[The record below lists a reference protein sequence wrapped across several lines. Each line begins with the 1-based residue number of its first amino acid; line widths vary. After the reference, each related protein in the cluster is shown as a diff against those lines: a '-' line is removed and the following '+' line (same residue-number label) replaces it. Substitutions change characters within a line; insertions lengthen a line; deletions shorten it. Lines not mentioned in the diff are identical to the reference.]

1 MNALPNWHRIP
12 LRAILL
18 VTLAIL
24 AATTAID
31 RPAAAQNEDR
41 LVRNLRVAPSDKQL
55 DVSWD
60 LPTNT
65 PDLQIFIVR
74 WRVKATTSTSDQNTT
89 NATDTSYSIT
99 ELDGD
104 DLENGTEYEVAV
116 QSIYTGGVGQPQTP
130 WVTAIPNIGPLTT
143 PAAPTSVQVA
153 PGINSLDVTWTASQV
168 TGNNAP
174 TSYIVDWN
182 PGPQQDAGTATSYT
196 IPNLTAGTTYSVR
209 VRAENGAGG
218 AWSSSVNGVPVSGPK
233 VTTIDIES
241 FINSIAT
248 IRIYLANPDATQQ
261 TVYYCII
268 PTDRTCSGTEIQNT
282 NTYSPHTSAFLIPM
296 NLAENT
302 TFIVS
307 VSLDADMATN
317 VKTARFTTL
326 GPPDKL
332 RLNVSPADG
341 ELYVTWSV
349 DLNGGAPRGQILM
362 WKLATA
368 TSFTDDIVGPANDAR
383 RYTITELNG
392 TPLVNGTDYTVQI
405 SVKNEYGTATSDEV
419 TRAPAPGPT
428 VSDIASSNIE
438 QTSATATVTVI
449 NLNLGNETVTAHL
462 RYRVQGSTDDDDWSV
477 PTTRTVS
484 RSGNTANIAFNLTG
498 LTGNTAYDVQALVT
512 EGAETVDWTQSLEA
526 SLMTAPSPPHAP
538 AFTVIHADGS
548 LDVSW
553 AAPTNKGGAD
563 ITKYVLQWKSGAE
576 SYSSAREETA
586 DYDATADTVSNTE
599 IAYANSV
606 FSYTIPDLANGT
618 AAEDTATPS
627 TVPGTA
633 PINILAS
640 ECNSSIHLSWEGPTN
655 TGGNPITSYTIQ
667 WTSGGEDFDDM
678 ATPERQVVTGTPDL
692 MYTLESLTNGTQYS
706 IRILATNINGDAS
719 HEVTD
724 ETTMVTTTE
733 PIWSPVEIATPREAP
748 CVSGIKF
755 GKILADSAPI
765 IVEVKDA
772 EDGTIV
778 FMQYGTVNDKSYKL
792 QRKTVNAGDT
802 TVTFDVR
809 DLQPET
815 EYVTEVFIGPG
826 STRFSAARAFFT
838 SGKAP
843 PDTTIRGGASFARI
857 LRIEPGIQN
866 IVVSPGDR
874 IRLDVNVYGRQ
885 GLLANDLADRAPTDG
900 RPTFTW
906 TSDRGGSFAEFGS
919 NAAWRNSQADDRQ
932 VTFTAPKTPGT
943 VEIKT
948 ALLASAECQPTLDDE
963 TAEDQIARCSATFN
977 MTVRR
982 LSAAEPQRP
991 APVNPPGTIPETLT
1005 DPEGTA
1011 YAVFT
1016 PRDGGNF
1023 LGDGYSFS
1031 AGAGAVANNEFIGI
1045 SIAPSGDASN
1055 DVMTHH
1061 RYTLMGATYDIKVV
1075 DSSSEPVSD
1084 YVLQEPATV
1093 CLPLPNALRSN
1104 IADIAITAIG
1114 GDDSLTIL
1122 ATSVKITPDGV
1133 IVCAGISAIPA
1144 TVAVGALGAPPTPP
1158 DIEPVETEQALPDT
1172 GGTAPRSA
1180 TLILIMLLG
1189 MAATT
1194 CALIA
1199 RRRITKGM

>member
-65 PDLQIFIVR
+65 TDLQIFIVR
-74 WRVKATTSTSDQNTT
+74 WRVKATTSTSDQNTA

-116 QSIYTGGVGQPQTP
+116 QSIYTGVVGQPQTP

-218 AWSSSVNGVPVSGPK
+218 AWSSSVNGVPVSGPQ

-241 FINSIAT
+241 NNNSIAT

-268 PTDRTCSGTEIQNT
+268 PTDRICSGTEIQNT
-282 NTYSPHTSAFLIPM
+282 NTYSPHTSAFLISR

-307 VSLDADMATN
+307 ASLDADMATN

-349 DLNGGAPRGQILM
+349 DLNGGAPQGQTLM

-405 SVKNEYGTATSDEV
+405 SVQNEYGTTTSDEV

-462 RYRVQGSTDDDDWSV
+462 RHRVQGSTDDDWSEPV
-477 PTTRTVS
+477 TQSVSRSSSTRTV
-484 RSGNTANIAFNLTG
+484 NFNLSG
-498 LTGNTAYDVQALVT
+498 LTGNTNYDVQALVT
-512 EGAETVDWTQSLEA
+512 EGSESADWDQSA
-526 SLMTAPSPPHAP
+526 QQTLMTAPSPPHAP
-538 AFTVIHADGS
+538 EVTVQHADGE
-548 LDVSW
+548 LVVSW
-553 AAPTNKGGAD
+553 TAPDNDGGSPV
-563 ITKYVLQWKSGAE
+563 TGYVVQWKSGTQ
-576 SYSSAREETA
+576 SYSTSRQETT
-586 DYDATADTVSNTE
+586 DETGTTV
-599 IAYANSV
+599 I
-606 FSYTIPDLANGT
+606 IPDLTNGTEYTVQVYATNVSGNGT
-618 AAEDTATPS
+618 AAEETATPS
-627 TVPGTA
+627 TVPGSA
-633 PINILAS
+633 PASILVS

-655 TGGNPITSYTIQ
+655 TGGSPITSYTIQ

-678 ATPERQVVTGTPDL
+678 ATPERQVVTGTSDL
-692 MYTLESLTNGTQYS
+692 MYTLESLTNGTEYS
-706 IRILATNINGDAS
+706 IRIIATNINGDAS
-719 HEVTD
+719 EEVTD

-733 PIWSPVEIATPREAP
+733 LIWSRNIPATPREAP
-748 CVSGIKF
+748 CVSGVRF
-755 GKILADSAPI
+755 GNILADSAPI

-778 FMQYGTVNDKSYKL
+778 HMQYRSVKNGEPHEYQT
-792 QRKTVNAGDT
+792 KTVNAGDT
-802 TVTFDVR
+802 TVTFDAR

-815 EYVTEVFIGPG
+815 EYVTDVFINPG
-826 STRFSAARAFFT
+826 SRRFSIARAFFT
-838 SGKAP
+838 TGEAP

-932 VTFTAPKTPGT
+932 VTFTAPETPGT

-963 TAEDQIARCSATFN
+963 TSDDQIERCSATFN
-977 MTVRR
+977 LTVRR

-1023 LGDGYSFS
+1023 LGDGVSFS
-1031 AGAGAVANNEFIGI
+1031 AGPGAVANGEFIGI
-1045 SIAPSGDASN
+1045 SMANTGDAAN
-1055 DVMTHH
+1055 TGATHQ
-1061 RYTLMGATYDIKVV
+1061 RYTLMGATNDIKVV
-1075 DSSSEPVSD
+1075 DSSSEPVTD

-1093 CLPLPNALRSN
+1093 CLPLPNALRAS
-1104 IADIAITAIG
+1104 ITDIAITAIG

-1133 IVCAGISAIPA
+1133 IVCAGISALPA
-1144 TVAVGALGAPPTPP
+1144 TVAVGILGAPPPP
-1158 DIEPVETEQALPDT
+1158 PVIEPEETEQSFT
-1172 GGTAPRSA
+1172 
-1180 TLILIMLLG
+1180 
-1189 MAATT
+1189 
-1194 CALIA
+1194 
-1199 RRRITKGM
+1199 

>member
-1 MNALPNWHRIP
+1 M
-12 LRAILL
+12 RAY
-18 VTLAIL
+18 
-24 AATTAID
+24 
-31 RPAAAQNEDR
+31 
-41 LVRNLRVAPSDKQL
+41 
-55 DVSWD
+55 
-60 LPTNT
+60 
-65 PDLQIFIVR
+65 F
-74 WRVKATTSTSDQNTT
+74 
-89 NATDTSYSIT
+89 
-99 ELDGD
+99 
-104 DLENGTEYEVAV
+104 
-116 QSIYTGGVGQPQTP
+116 TGGPSSTQTEF
-130 WVTAIPNIGPLTT
+130 VTVIPNTGPRTA
-143 PAAPTSVQVA
+143 PAAPLNVMVT
-153 PGINSLDVTWTASQV
+153 PGINSLAVSWDASIV
-168 TGNNAP
+168 TGNNNP
-174 TSYIVDWN
+174 TNYKVDWN
-182 PGPQQDAGTATSYT
+182 PGGEHDNDTTTSYT

-218 AWSSSVNGVPVSGPK
+218 AWSVSVNGVPVSGPQ

-241 FINSIAT
+241 FNNSIAT

-282 NTYSPHTSAFLIPM
+282 NTPSPHTSAFLIPM

-307 VSLDADMATN
+307 ASLDAEMATN

-326 GPPDKL
+326 GPPDRL
-332 RLNVSPADG
+332 RLNVSP
-341 ELYVTWSV
+341 
-349 DLNGGAPRGQILM
+349 
-362 WKLATA
+362 
-368 TSFTDDIVGPANDAR
+368 
-383 RYTITELNG
+383 
-392 TPLVNGTDYTVQI
+392 
-405 SVKNEYGTATSDEV
+405 
-419 TRAPAPGPT
+419 
-428 VSDIASSNIE
+428 
-438 QTSATATVTVI
+438 
-449 NLNLGNETVTAHL
+449 
-462 RYRVQGSTDDDDWSV
+462 
-477 PTTRTVS
+477 
-484 RSGNTANIAFNLTG
+484 
-498 LTGNTAYDVQALVT
+498 
-512 EGAETVDWTQSLEA
+512 
-526 SLMTAPSPPHAP
+526 
-538 AFTVIHADGS
+538 ADGS

-553 AAPTNKGGAD
+553 AAPTNNGGAD

-618 AAEDTATPS
+618 AAEETATPS
-627 TVPGTA
+627 TVPGSA
-633 PINILAS
+633 PINIAVS
-640 ECNSSIHLSWEGPTN
+640 ECNSSIYLSWEGPTN

-667 WTSGGEDFDDM
+667 WVDFDDM

-778 FMQYGTVNDKSYKL
+778 YMQYSTVNDKTYKL

-815 EYVTEVFIGPG
+815 EYVTEVLINPG
-826 STRFSAARAFFT
+826 STRFSTARAFFT
-838 SGKAP
+838 TGEAP

-857 LRIEPGIQN
+857 LRIEPGVQN
-866 IVVSPGDR
+866 VVLKPGDR

-932 VTFTAPKTPGT
+932 VTFTAPETPGT

-963 TAEDQIARCSATFN
+963 TSDDQIERCSATFN
-977 MTVRR
+977 LTVRR

-991 APVNPPGTIPETLT
+991 APVNPPGTIPDTLT
-1005 DPEGTA
+1005 DSEGTA

-1023 LGDGYSFS
+1023 VGEGYSFS
-1031 AGAGAVANNEFIGI
+1031 AGAGAVANGEFIGI
-1045 SIAPSGDASN
+1045 SMANTGDASN
-1055 DVMTHH
+1055 TGATHQ

-1084 YVLQEPATV
+1084 IVLQEPATV

-1133 IVCAGISAIPA
+1133 IVCAGISALPA
-1144 TVAVGALGAPPTPP
+1144 TVAVGALGAPPPP
-1158 DIEPVETEQALPDT
+1158 PVIEPEETEQALPDT
-1172 GGTAPRSA
+1172 GGTAPGSA

>member
-65 PDLQIFIVR
+65 TDLQIFIVR
-74 WRVKATTSTSDQNTT
+74 WRVKATTSTSDQNTA

-116 QSIYTGGVGQPQTP
+116 QSIYTGVVGQPQTP

-218 AWSSSVNGVPVSGPK
+218 AWSSSVNGVPVSGPQ

-241 FINSIAT
+241 NNNSIAT

-282 NTYSPHTSAFLIPM
+282 NTYSPHTSAFLISR

-307 VSLDADMATN
+307 ASLDADMATN

-349 DLNGGAPRGQILM
+349 DLNGGAPQGQTLM

-383 RYTITELNG
+383 RYTITDLNG

-405 SVKNEYGTATSDEV
+405 SVQNEYGTATSDEV

-462 RYRVQGSTDDDDWSV
+462 RHRVQGSTDDDWSEPV
-477 PTTRTVS
+477 THSVSRSSSTRTV
-484 RSGNTANIAFNLTG
+484 NFNLSG
-498 LTGNTAYDVQALVT
+498 LTGNTNYDVQALVT
-512 EGAETVDWTQSLEA
+512 EGSESADWDQSA
-526 SLMTAPSPPHAP
+526 QQTLMTAPSPPHAP
-538 AFTVIHADGS
+538 EVTVQHADGE
-548 LDVSW
+548 LVVSW
-553 AAPTNKGGAD
+553 TAPDNDGGSPV
-563 ITKYVLQWKSGAE
+563 TGYVVQWKSGTQ
-576 SYSSAREETA
+576 SYSTSRQETT
-586 DYDATADTVSNTE
+586 DETGTTV
-599 IAYANSV
+599 I
-606 FSYTIPDLANGT
+606 IPDLTNGTEYTVQVYATNVSGNGT
-618 AAEDTATPS
+618 AAEETATPS
-627 TVPGTA
+627 TVPGSA
-633 PINILAS
+633 PASILVS

-655 TGGNPITSYTIQ
+655 TGGSPITSYTIQ
-667 WTSGGEDFDDM
+667 WASGQELYDDT
-678 ATPERQVVTGTPDL
+678 ATPARHVVTGTPDL
-692 MYTLESLTNGTQYS
+692 MYTIESLTNGTDYL

-724 ETTMVTTTE
+724 EMTMFTTTE
-733 PIWSPVEIATPREAP
+733 PIWSGSHQVIPREAP

-755 GKILADSAPI
+755 GNILADSAPI

-778 FMQYGTVNDKSYKL
+778 YMQYGTVNDKTYKL
-792 QRKTVNAGDT
+792 QQKTVNAGDT

-815 EYVTEVFIGPG
+815 EYVTEVLINPG

-838 SGKAP
+838 TGEAP

-885 GLLANDLADRAPTDG
+885 GLLANDLADRAPVDG

-906 TSDRGGSFAEFGS
+906 TSDRGGSFAEPS
-919 NAAWRNSQADDRQ
+919 LNAAWRNAQADDRQ
-932 VTFTAPKTPGT
+932 VSFTAPETPGT
-943 VEIKT
+943 VEIKA
-948 ALLASAECQPTLDDE
+948 ALLASNECQPTLDDE
-963 TAEDQIARCSATFN
+963 TSDDQIERCSATFN
-977 MTVRR
+977 LTVRR

-1023 LGDGYSFS
+1023 VGDGYSFS
-1031 AGAGAVANNEFIGI
+1031 AGAGAVANGEFIGI
-1045 SIAPSGDASN
+1045 SMANTGDASN
-1055 DVMTHH
+1055 TGATHQ

-1084 YVLQEPATV
+1084 IVLQEPATV

-1133 IVCAGISAIPA
+1133 IVCAGISALPA
-1144 TVAVGALGAPPTPP
+1144 TVAVGVLGAPPPP
-1158 DIEPVETEQALPDT
+1158 PVIEPEETEQALPDT
-1172 GGTAPRSA
+1172 GGTAPGSA

>member
-1 MNALPNWHRIP
+1 M
-12 LRAILL
+12 
-18 VTLAIL
+18 
-24 AATTAID
+24 
-31 RPAAAQNEDR
+31 
-41 LVRNLRVAPSDKQL
+41 
-55 DVSWD
+55 
-60 LPTNT
+60 
-65 PDLQIFIVR
+65 
-74 WRVKATTSTSDQNTT
+74 KATTSTSDQNTA
-89 NATDTSYSIT
+89 NAIDTSYSIT

-196 IPNLTAGTTYSVR
+196 IPNLNAGSINSVR
-209 VRAENGAGG
+209 IRAENTAGG
-218 AWSSSVNGVPVSGPK
+218 AWSSSVNGVPVSGPQ

-241 FINSIAT
+241 FNNSIAS

-268 PTDRTCSGTEIQNT
+268 PTDRICSGTEIQNT
-282 NTYSPHTSAFLIPM
+282 NTPSPHTSAFLIPM

-307 VSLDADMATN
+307 ASLDADMATN

-368 TSFTDDIVGPANDAR
+368 TSFTDNVVPANNTR

-392 TPLVNGTDYTVQI
+392 TSLVNGTDYTVQI
-405 SVKNEYGTATSDEV
+405 SVQNEYGTATSDEV

-438 QTSATATVTVI
+438 QTSATATVTAI
-449 NLNLGNETVTAHL
+449 NLNLGNESVTAHL
-462 RYRVQGSTDDDDWSV
+462 RHRVQGSTDDWSEPV
-477 PTTRTVS
+477 TQSVSRSSSTRTV
-484 RSGNTANIAFNLTG
+484 NFNLSG
-498 LTGNTAYDVQALVT
+498 LTGNTNYDVQALVT
-512 EGAETVDWTQSLEA
+512 EGSESADWDQSA
-526 SLMTAPSPPHAP
+526 QQTLMTAPSPPHAP
-538 AFTVIHADGS
+538 EVTVQHADGE
-548 LDVSW
+548 LVVSW
-553 AAPTNKGGAD
+553 TAPDNAGGSPV
-563 ITKYVLQWKSGAE
+563 TGYVVQWKSGTQ
-576 SYSSAREETA
+576 SYSTSRQETT
-586 DYDATADTVSNTE
+586 DETGTTV
-599 IAYANSV
+599 I
-606 FSYTIPDLANGT
+606 IPDLTNGT
-618 AAEDTATPS
+618 EYTVQVYATNSSGNGTPAEDTATPS

-655 TGGNPITSYTIQ
+655 TGGNPISSYTIQ
-667 WTSGGEDFDDM
+667 WASGEEMFDDM
-678 ATPERQVVTGTPDL
+678 ATPARHFVTGNSDL
-692 MYTLESLTNGTQYS
+692 MYTLESLTNGTAYS

-719 HEVTD
+719 REVTD
-724 ETTMVTTTE
+724 EMTMVTTTE
-733 PIWSPVEIATPREAP
+733 LIWSRNIPATPREAP
-748 CVSGIKF
+748 CISGVRF
-755 GKILADSAPI
+755 GNILADSAPI

-778 FMQYGTVNDKSYKL
+778 HMQYRPVKNGEPNEYQT
-792 QRKTVNAGDT
+792 KTVNAGDT
-802 TVTFDVR
+802 TVTFDTR

-815 EYVTEVFIGPG
+815 EYVTHVFINPG
-826 STRFSAARAFFT
+826 SRRFSIARAFFT
-838 SGKAP
+838 SGIAP
-843 PDTTIRGGASFARI
+843 ADGRTGGGGGSIARI
-857 LRIEPGIQN
+857 LKIEPAISS
-866 IVVSPGDR
+866 IAVSPDDR
-874 IRLDVNVYGRQ
+874 VLLDVNVFGRQ
-885 GLLANDLADRAPTDG
+885 GLMDNGLADRDPSDG
-900 RPTFTW
+900 RPPFTW
-906 TSDRGGSFAEFGS
+906 TSSGGGTFSEAGNRTE
-919 NAAWRNSQADDRQ
+919 WRNNQADDRQ
-932 VTFTAPKTPGT
+932 VFFIAPSNAGTFKVT
-943 VEIKT
+943 T
-948 ALLASAECQPTLDDE
+948 ALLGSGDCQPQQDDE
-963 TAEDQIARCSATFN
+963 TSDDQFERCSANFDV
-977 MTVRR
+977 TVKRR
-982 LSAAEPQRP
+982 SAVEPQRP
-991 APVNPPGTIPETLT
+991 APANPPGTIPETLT

-1016 PRDGGNF
+1016 PVDGGNF
-1023 LGDGYSFS
+1023 KGEGVSFLTS
-1031 AGAGAVANNEFIGI
+1031 PGAVANGEFIGI
-1045 SIAPSGDASN
+1045 SMANTGDAAN
-1055 DVMTHH
+1055 TGATHQ

-1084 YVLQEPATV
+1084 IVLQEPATV

-1133 IVCAGISAIPA
+1133 IVCAGISALPA
-1144 TVAVGALGAPPTPP
+1144 TVAVGALGAPLPPP